1 MNHLDNQR
9 ILGDLARQIEH
20 GEQLSEA
27 QLNYLR
33 KSFARI
39 GNGEDANSVFGV
51 RPTRGKS
58 KKDAISRQ
66 KHSFILHWMACAI
79 DGPDGLSVSQACE
92 IAMTKLAPLAH
103 ELFGNPDNALY
114 DAEYLRKLWYDNPE
128 LQKLDRN
135 IFDDSFPFEPS

>member
-33 KSFARI
+33 ESFARI
-39 GNGEDANSVFGV
+39 GNGEDANAVFGV

-58 KKDAISRQ
+58 EKDAISRL
-66 KHSFILHWMACAI
+66 KHSLILHWMACAI
-79 DGPDGLSVSQACE
+79 DGPDGLSVSQASEKAME
-92 IAMTKLAPLAH
+92 IVVPIAD
-103 ELFGNPDNALY
+103 ELFGNSDNFTY
-114 DAEYLRKLWYDNPE
+114 DAAYLRKLWYENPDM
-128 LQKLDRN
+128 QNLDRG
-135 IFDDSFPFEPS
+135 IFDHAFPYDPI